1 MPKQIL
7 NVKEFL
13 NLAVAAK
20 EKGSITIYRSKQSK
34 NRSYKFKLRTR
45 QYLYTLKMK
54 NKVKAQQL
62 EKALPPALKKTFINF
77 PDKKETA
84 KKQ

>member
-1 MPKQIL
+1 M

-13 NLAVAAK
+13 ALAVAAK
-20 EKGSITIYRSKQSK
+20 DKGAITIFRTKDRK

-54 NKVKAQQL
+54 NKAKAQQL
-62 EKALPPALKKTFINF
+62 EKALPPALKKSFINF
-77 PDKKETA
+77 PDKKET